1 MSPGE
6 FLAFPVAFGQYAVSP
21 EGLPA
26 YVLLSWLPWGHP
38 YFRKQSD
45 SVRVEQLTDEGI
57 T

>member
-6 FLAFPVAFGQYAVSP
+6 FLAFSVAFGQYAVSP